1 MRLDELCAA
10 QYPEHS
16 PAALRS
22 WIAQG
27 KVQINGAALNKA
39 GTPVLASSNVVI
51 TAVPQK
57 FVCRQDLHFY
67 ARGLQSGRMQ
77 HSVFNSGVFQPKL
90 PAGSAHSLCMVSNKQ
105 SSGLSAGCET
115 ALSCPYRAGLK
126 LEAALNHFQVDV
138 SHLKCLDA
146 GISTGGFSDCL
157 LQRGAASVIG
167 VDVGYGQV

>member
-1 MRLDELCAA
+1 MISHDRLLVLQASARQPQSKRKVRLDELCAA

-57 FVCRQDLHFY
+57 FVCRQGLHFY
-67 ARGLQSGRMQ
+67 ARGLHQAECSIQCSTLQSFYPSCQLG
-77 HSVFNSGVFQPKL
+77 L
-90 PAGSAHSLCMVSNKQ
+90 LT
-105 SSGLSAGCET
+105 LSA
-115 ALSCPYRAGLK
+115 
-126 LEAALNHFQVDV
+126 
-138 SHLKCLDA
+138 
-146 GISTGGFSDCL
+146 
-157 LQRGAASVIG
+157 
-167 VDVGYGQV
+167 